1 MFKGYNDKTRKCDGK
16 HMEIAGRGGPLS
28 MHIDDDHD
36 DDDDD
41 DADADDDDDDDDD
54 DPHFQDL

>member
-1 MFKGYNDKTRKCDGK
+1 
-16 HMEIAGRGGPLS
+16 MENTWKLRVEGGPLS

-41 DADADDDDDDDDD
+41 DDADDD